1 MGKKRADR
9 MAGPRGS
16 RHKRNAKKKT
26 CNEFA
31 QDGGG
36 REFQRIRAIS
46 PKRNTT
52 KKFRGKG
59 RRRVRV
65 PPIPLTPTPTPATCE
80 RRIFLC
86 VDGAQRPSAPEG
98 DAAWVEVERQVQET
112 AANKV
117 LLHRTLGI
125 LDGIAKCEERGPST
139 AGLVSLLAPQENDL
153 SFRDEAIL
161 LEHDPETREG
171 WTDNFDCEPPS
182 DGLFI
187 QGPNDPR

>member
-1 MGKKRADR
+1 MVKAVCVDGRRAD
-9 MAGPRGS
+9 GS
-16 RHKRNAKKKT
+16 
-26 CNEFA
+26 
-31 QDGGG
+31 GG
-36 REFQRIRAIS
+36 RVVEAGREGVRQV

-65 PPIPLTPTPTPATCE
+65 E
-80 RRIFLC
+80 
-86 VDGAQRPSAPEG
+86 APEEPT
-98 DAAWVEVERQVQET
+98 ATLRRVEDLIWGFAHATAQVVGEAQFEYQVLET
-112 AANKV
+112 AVNK
-117 LLHRTLGI
+117 LRLNDTLGI
-125 LDGIAKCEERGPST
+125 LDGIAKGEERGPST

-171 WTDNFDCEPPS
+171 WTDNFDCEPPG